1 MVSQYRLPMPS
12 ASASATM
19 DHGPCR
25 PLADQHHS
33 TMTSSNMGAGKHRRP
48 IATLLLLLL
57 SPLLP
62 LCPSCIASTARAS
75 FAAVIP
81 RHRRHHRHR
90 LPSSRRGLVISNNNV
105 NNDVHDD
112 DDVTLVQ
119 RLEFDFTN
127 DVNNTKRRSFL
138 RHTLTLT
145 STGFSMAAAIG
156 AASPLPAN
164 AVKGAAEYD
173 LEYYLRDIFL
183 GNKPEG
189 NVPASSTTS
198 IPPRLPRTLRGAFI
212 ANLIDD
218 ELSSCIPLQELSK
231 LTRIPIPSL
240 SHDVQTLRDKVQSA
254 FRVSHPWNEELVRDE
269 YFFDLTC
276 YAVWK
281 IAAAVIPNDYAKR
294 DLFARNVG
302 RSVVDAIISQSGG
315 RRSSGIGDG
324 NNVLSDKSVEAL
336 RSSSSSGRA
345 TTSASSCS
353 LTHTVPII
361 LEILNLFQ
369 SSGYCSGYRIGDDDK
384 SSINYYDSRR
394 STGSSSS
401 TTKVVIF
408 DNLDDEE
415 ISTQGG
421 SVNCLVSIYDP
432 ATLGSALQITGEG
445 SRFVPDFVGTTLAAL
460 WERML
465 NGDSEGGGG
474 VVINFESYFVDP
486 IYRPNPKVRGVMMS
500 RIVCI

>member
-1 MVSQYRLPMPS
+1 
-12 ASASATM
+12 
-19 DHGPCR
+19 
-25 PLADQHHS
+25 
-33 TMTSSNMGAGKHRRP
+33 MGAGKHWQP
-48 IATLLLLLL
+48 ITTLLLLLL
-57 SPLLP
+57 SSSLT
-62 LCPSCIASTARAS
+62 LCPSCIASTATAS
-75 FAAVIP
+75 FAAAVP
-81 RHRRHHRHR
+81 RHRPHCRHR
-90 LPSSRRGLVISNNNV
+90 LQQLLSHSRGRSCITRQLLLDDNDDH
-105 NNDVHDD
+105 DVHANDDD
-112 DDVTLVQ
+112 DDVTTLVQ
-119 RLEFDFTN
+119 KLEFDFTK

-145 STGFSMAAAIG
+145 STAFSMATIG
-156 AASPLPAN
+156 AAAPLPAN

-212 ANLIDD
+212 TNMIDD

-231 LTRIPIPSL
+231 ITKIPIPSL
-240 SHDVQTLRDKVQSA
+240 STDIQTLRGKVQSA

-269 YFFDLTC
+269 YYFDLTC

-302 RSVVDAIISQSGG
+302 RRVLDAIISQSTGN
-315 RRSSGIGDG
+315 GDG
-324 NNVLSDKSVEAL
+324 NVLSDKSVEAL
-336 RSSSSSGRA
+336 RRSSSSGRA
-345 TTSASSCS
+345 TTNASSCS

-361 LEILNLFQ
+361 IEILNLFQ

-384 SSINYYDSRR
+384 SSNNYYDSRR
-394 STGSSSS
+394 STGSS
-401 TTKVVIF
+401 TTNGVILF

-445 SRFVPDFVGTTLAAL
+445 SRFVPDFVGTTLAAV

-474 VVINFESYFVDP
+474 VVISFESYFVDP
-486 IYRPNPKVRGVMMS
+486 IYRPNPKVSSVMMS
-500 RIVCI
+500 RFVCI